1 MPRPPQPPESPKSD
15 GGHTSTLSSRPT
27 GMRAAGPAAWAWL
40 ARRVG
45 AIGGGVAAV
54 MRAPI
59 WRKLWRMLWKT
70 LAVLAVLAIIGMLL
84 VRFVLWP
91 RVSLAREWME
101 REASSALHATVSI
114 GSLETYWEGWH
125 PAFRA
130 QRIDARDTAGRHTFA
145 VQDVQARLSWRS
157 LPRMEITFAVLH
169 ASRADVLVR
178 RSAEGALLVAG
189 MPLSA
194 NTSGDSGFLDQLL
207 SQGDIDVREG
217 AVRWLDEQQKLPE
230 VALGN
235 VRIQLRSGPTRHRLD
250 ASGTSPTLFNGP
262 IKLHADFR
270 HDLLARPGD
279 WQHWHGQANWQVNTL
294 QLAAAQRYVPVLAS
308 ANSGTLSSD
317 GSVEFADGVFTRS
330 QARLT
335 GQALDLQVRKD
346 LDPLQLRSLQ
356 VLATHQRAST
366 GEHTLRV
373 DTLLW
378 QPLNPSTQTVQ
389 PPTPELA
396 GPGIVTPLNP
406 AGTPRGLRNVTVG
419 WALDSHEALRYLQ
432 IKAATMDLAD
442 VRGIATTLPLPAGVL
457 EPLRAKQPAGRLD
470 DLDINWQ
477 RDVSRWRPNAPAPVH
492 LTGRATLRQVSFGPG
507 ALPAVPPGHHPE
519 SAVPGVENLS
529 GNAVFSDEKGTVR
542 GTLRIDSTDA
552 ALLLPG
558 TFAEPRVP
566 LDRLQ
571 GTFNWTYRKQELVV
585 TSDNLAFSNADLS
598 ARISGNYRHAPNTS
612 HVGTIDLTGTLEHA
626 NVPRVPRYLPLSIGQ
641 HLRDYLTGALQ
652 SGTASNVSFTLAGDL
667 LEFPFRAPHKGA
679 FRVEVPIQDVTYQSA
694 PPETAHNAPGSVPTH
709 PGEWPAFTNIDGTV
723 IFDKASLAFKVAHA
737 KVMGVD
743 LQDVNGN
750 LPDMGD
756 HSPLLTIEGRGDGPT
771 QGFLQYLEA
780 SPISGWIGHFTKDA
794 RAQGNATLAL
804 KLELPLHEMHN
815 TRAQGSVTFLRNDVT
830 LLSQAPP
837 LTDVTGALTFTQKG
851 IGFNNLRARFAGGE
865 IRPTGGTAPD
875 GTIRIQVAGT
885 ASAQGL
891 RETTPE
897 GSPIAAIARAL
908 EGSAPYSATIS
919 VKQHRPIIQ
928 VQSDLTPMTV
938 RLPAPL
944 NKAAGQP
951 LPVRFEMQPLAAN
964 SALDEIT
971 LQIGNIVSARYE
983 QRSNGNGVEVLRG
996 GIGVRQ
1002 PVPQLADGVQANLA
1016 LDQLDIDAW
1025 RQVFAKPS
1033 ADKSATQVASEHAA
1047 ASANASHNAYLPN
1060 RLNARAQ
1067 ILHMLG
1073 RDFNAVRIDA
1083 TRDGANWQST
1093 IESREIAGNTRWHAE
1108 SAAVPFGELTMRLS
1122 RMSIPDAKE
1131 ETALTESLASSS
1143 QEIPSLDLVADKFDL
1158 RGKTLGKLEIKA
1170 RSQIN
1175 DGAPVWTLE
1184 TLKIEQPAATLTAQG
1199 TWRIPRRLR
1208 GGGDDPERRT
1218 LLDFHLDLRDS
1229 GELLQKMGFAK
1240 VLDGAKGKLE
1250 GRVVW
1255 RGSPMSIDTPTLNGR
1270 MALNLERGQFL
1281 PVDPGLAKLA
1291 GVLSLQGLLH
1301 FATDLRGATGR
1312 GTPFDS
1318 VTATGTIAGGVA
1330 RTEDFAVKGPQF
1342 QVAMQGSANILE
1354 ETQDLHVKVTPK
1366 VDATSASLAAAFIN
1380 PAIGLGTLAAQLVL
1394 GDQLSKAF
1402 ATQYHVTGS
1411 WADPKI
1417 EKIASSSNSGSAPQT
1432 SAK

>member
-1 MPRPPQPPESPKSD
+1 MGLINTISASI
-15 GGHTSTLSSRPT
+15 
-27 GMRAAGPAAWAWL
+27 
-40 ARRVG
+40 G
-45 AIGGGVAAV
+45 AIV
-54 MRAPI
+54 RAPI
-59 WRKLWRMLWKT
+59 WRKLWRVLWKT
-70 LAVLAVLAIIGMLL
+70 AAALVVLAVVGMLA
-84 VRFVLWP
+84 VRFILWP

-101 REASSALHATVSI
+101 HEASSALHATVGI
-114 GSLETYWEGWH
+114 GSLETYWDGWH

-130 QRIDARDTAGRHTFA
+130 QRIEARDTVGRRTFA

-157 LPRMEITFAVLH
+157 LLRMQITFAVLH
-169 ASRADVLVR
+169 ASQADVLVR
-178 RSAEGALLVAG
+178 RTPAGALLVAG
-189 MPLSA
+189 MPLGPD
-194 NTSGDSGFLDQLL
+194 NGGDSNFLDQLL
-207 SQGDIDVREG
+207 SQGDIDFQQG

-235 VRIQLRSGPTRHRLD
+235 VRVQLRSGPTRHRLD
-250 ASGTSPTLFNGP
+250 ASGISPSLFNGAV
-262 IKLHADFR
+262 KLHADFR

-279 WQHWHGQANWQVNTL
+279 WQHWHGQATWQVDTL
-294 QLAAAQRYVPVLAS
+294 QLAAVQRYVPVLAA
-308 ANSGTLSSD
+308 ANSGTLTSD

-335 GQALDLQVRKD
+335 GQQLDLQIRKD

-356 VLATHQRAST
+356 VLATHQRNAH
-366 GEHTLRV
+366 GEHALRV

-378 QPLNPSTQTVQ
+378 QPLAPPAQ
-389 PPTPELA
+389 PPSMPELA
-396 GPGIVTPLNP
+396 GPGIESPANP

-419 WALDSHEALRYLQ
+419 WALDTRDALRSLQ
-432 IKAATMDLAD
+432 VKATTLDLAD
-442 VRGIATTLPLPAGVL
+442 LRHIATALPLPASVL
-457 EPLRAKQPAGRLD
+457 EPLRAKQPTGRID
-470 DLDINWQ
+470 YLDINWQ
-477 RDVSRWRPNAPAPVH
+477 RDVSRWRPHLPTSAPAPVH
-492 LTGRATLRQVSFGPG
+492 FTGRATMRQVSFGPG
-507 ALPAVPPGHHPE
+507 ALPAVPPGQHPE
-519 SAVPGVENLS
+519 PAVPGVENLS
-529 GNAVFSDEKGTVR
+529 GNAVFSDDK

-571 GTFNWTYRKQELVV
+571 GTVKWTYRKQALVV
-585 TSDNLAFSNADLS
+585 TSDNLTFSNGDLS
-598 ARISGNYRHAPNTS
+598 ARVSGNYRHAPDTS
-612 HVGTIDLTGTLEHA
+612 HLGTLDLKGTLERA
-626 NVPRVPRYLPLSIGQ
+626 IVTRVPRYVPLSVGP
-641 HLRDYLTGALQ
+641 HTREYLAGALQ
-652 SGTASNVSFTLAGDL
+652 GGTASDVTFVLAGDL
-667 LEFPFRAPHKGA
+667 HDFPFRPPHKGA
-679 FRVEVPIQDVTYQSA
+679 FRVEVPVKDVTYQPA
-694 PPETAHNAPGSVPTH
+694 PADASHPT
-709 PGEWPAFTNIDGTV
+709 GWPAFTDTEGTV
-723 IFDKASLAFKVAHA
+723 VFDRPSMSFKVARA
-737 KVMGVD
+737 KVNGVT
-743 LQDVNGN
+743 LTDVTGS

-756 HSPLLTIEGRGDGPT
+756 HHPLLTIDGHADGAT
-771 QGFLQYLEA
+771 QNFLQYVEA
-780 SPISGWIGHFTKDA
+780 SPVGGWIGHFTKDA

-804 KLELPLHEMHN
+804 KLDLPLNEMH
-815 TRAQGSVTFLRNDVT
+815 TARAQGSVTFLRNDVT
-830 LLSQAPP
+830 LIPQAPP

-851 IGFNNLRARFAGGE
+851 IGFDNLRARFAGGE

-897 GSPIAAIARAL
+897 GSPVAAIARAL
-908 EGSAPYSATIS
+908 DGSAPYNATIS

-928 VQSDLTPMTV
+928 VQSDLTPMAV

-964 SALDEIT
+964 NALDEIV

-983 QRSNGNGVEVLRG
+983 QRSNDNGVEVLRG

-1002 PVPQLADGVQANLA
+1002 PVPQPQEGVQASLA

-1025 RQVFAKPS
+1025 RHVFAAPT
-1033 ADKSATQVASEHAA
+1033 ADKSASQIATEHAPNA
-1047 ASANASHNAYLPN
+1047 ASASNGHIAYLPS
-1060 RLNARAQ
+1060 RLSVRAQ
-1067 ILHMLG
+1067 TLRILG

-1083 TRDGANWQST
+1083 ARDGPNWQST
-1093 IESREIAGNTRWHAE
+1093 IDSREIAGSTRWRAE

-1122 RMSIPDAKE
+1122 RMSIPDAQE
-1131 ETALTESLASSS
+1131 ETALTESLARSS
-1143 QEIPSLDLVADKFDL
+1143 QEMPSIDLVADKFDL

-1170 RSQIN
+1170 RSQLN

-1184 TLKIEQPAATLTAQG
+1184 TLKIEQPAATLTAHG

-1218 LLDFHLDLRDS
+1218 LLDFSLDLRDT

-1240 VLDGAKGKLE
+1240 VIDGAKGKLE
-1250 GRVVW
+1250 GRVIW

-1270 MALNLERGQFL
+1270 MALNLQRGQFL

-1301 FATDLRGATGR
+1301 FATDLRSATGR
-1312 GTPFDS
+1312 GTPFES
-1318 VTATGTIAGGVA
+1318 VTATGTIASGVA
-1330 RTEDFAVKGPQF
+1330 RTEDFAVRGPQF

-1354 ETQDLHVKVTPK
+1354 ETQDLRVKVTPK

-1380 PAIGLGTLAAQLVL
+1380 PAIGLGTLAAQLIL
-1394 GDQLSKAF
+1394 GDQVSKAF

-1417 EKIASSSNSGSAPQT
+1417 EKVASSSNSGSQSQT

>member
-15 GGHTSTLSSRPT
+15 GGHTSTLSTRGTGQPT
-27 GMRAAGPAAWAWL
+27 AWARMTGL
-40 ARRVG
+40 ASK
-45 AIGGGVAAV
+45 IGGGIGAIV
-54 MRAPI
+54 RAPI
-59 WRKLWRMLWKT
+59 WRTLWRVLWKT
-70 LAVLAVLAIIGMLL
+70 AAALVVLAVVGMLA
-84 VRFVLWP
+84 VRFILWP
-91 RVSLAREWME
+91 RVSVAREWME
-101 REASSALHATVSI
+101 REASSALHATVGI
-114 GSLETYWEGWH
+114 GSLETYWDGWH

-130 QRIDARDTAGRHTFA
+130 QRIEARDTAGRRTFA

-157 LPRMEITFAVLH
+157 LLRMQITFAVLH
-169 ASRADVLVR
+169 ASQADVLVR
-178 RSAEGALLVAG
+178 RNPEGALLVAG
-189 MPLSA
+189 MPLGPD
-194 NTSGDSGFLDQLL
+194 TGGDSNFFDQLL
-207 SQGDIDVREG
+207 SQGDIDFQQG

-235 VRIQLRSGPTRHRLD
+235 VRVRLRSGPTRHRLE
-250 ASGTSPTLFNGP
+250 ASGTSPSLFNGA

-279 WQHWHGQANWQVNTL
+279 WRHWHGQASWQVDTL
-294 QLAAAQRYVPVLAS
+294 QLAAVQRYVPVLTTAK
-308 ANSGTLSSD
+308 SGTLSSD

-335 GQALDLQVRKD
+335 GQQLDLQIRKD

-356 VLATHQRAST
+356 ALATHQRNAK

-378 QPLNPSTQTVQ
+378 QPLTPPAQ
-389 PPTPELA
+389 PPSVPELA
-396 GPGIVTPLNP
+396 GPAIESPANP

-419 WALDSHEALRYLQ
+419 WALDTRDALRNLQ
-432 IKAATMDLAD
+432 VKAATVDLTD
-442 VRGIATTLPLPAGVL
+442 LRNIATALPLPDGVL
-457 EPLRAKQPAGRLD
+457 EPLRTKQPTGRID

-477 RDVSRWRPNAPAPVH
+477 RDISRWRPNTPAPVH
-492 LTGRATLRQVSFGPG
+492 FTGRATMRQVSFGPG
-507 ALPAVPPGHHPE
+507 ALPAVPPGQHPE
-519 SAVPGVENLS
+519 PAVPGIEKLS
-529 GNAVFSDEKGTVR
+529 GSAVFSDDK
-542 GTLRIDSTDA
+542 GTLRVDSTEA

-571 GTFNWTYRKQELVV
+571 GTFNWTYRKQALVV
-585 TSDNLAFSNADLS
+585 TSDNLAFSNDDLS
-598 ARISGNYRHAPNTS
+598 ARISGSYRHAPDTS
-612 HVGTIDLTGTLEHA
+612 HLGNIDLKGTLDRA
-626 NVPRVPRYLPLSIGQ
+626 SVPRVPRYLPLSLGQ
-641 HLRDYLTGALQ
+641 HLRDYLSGALQ
-652 SGTASNVSFTLAGDL
+652 AGTASNVGFVLAGDL
-667 LEFPFRAPHKGA
+667 HDFPFRPPHKGA
-679 FRVEVPIQDVTYQSA
+679 FRVEVPVQDVTYQSA
-694 PPETAHNAPGSVPTH
+694 PPEAAHNSPDRVPTH

-723 IFDKASLAFKVAHA
+723 VFDRASLAFKVARA
-737 KVMGVD
+737 RVMGVN
-743 LQDVNGN
+743 LQDVNGS

-756 HSPLLTIEGRGDGPT
+756 HSPMLTIEGRGDGPT
-771 QGFLQYLEA
+771 QNFLQYVEG
-780 SPISGWIGHFTKDA
+780 SPVGEWIGHFTKEA

-804 KLELPLHEMHN
+804 KLDLPLHEMHS

-830 LLSQAPP
+830 LVPQAPP

-851 IGFNNLRARFAGGE
+851 IGFDNLRARFAGGD

-897 GSPIAAIARAL
+897 ASPIAAIARAL
-908 EGSAPYSATIS
+908 DGSAPYSATIS
-919 VKQHRPIIQ
+919 VKQRRPIIQ

-951 LPVRFEMQPLAAN
+951 LPVRFEMQPLAGN
-964 SALDEIT
+964 SAVDEIVM
-971 LQIGNIVSARYE
+971 QIGNIVSARYE
-983 QRSNGNGVEVLRG
+983 QRSTGNGVEVLRG

-1002 PVPQLADGVQANLA
+1002 PVPQPQDGVQANLA

-1025 RQVFAKPS
+1025 RHVFAAPA
-1033 ADKSATQVASEHAA
+1033 ADKSASQIAAEHAA
-1047 ASANASHNAYLPN
+1047 NAASASDAHSAYLPS
-1060 RLNARAQ
+1060 RLSARAQ
-1067 ILHMLG
+1067 TLRILG

-1083 TRDGANWQST
+1083 TRDGPNWQST
-1093 IESREIAGNTRWHAE
+1093 IDSREIAGSTRWHAE

-1122 RMSIPDAKE
+1122 RMSIPDAQE
-1131 ETALTESLASSS
+1131 ETALTESLARSS
-1143 QEIPSLDLVADKFDL
+1143 QEMPSVDLIADKFDL
-1158 RGKTLGKLEIKA
+1158 RGKALGKLEIKA

-1184 TLKIEQPAATLTAQG
+1184 TLKIEQPAATLTAHG

-1218 LLDFHLDLRDS
+1218 LLDFSLDLRDT

-1240 VLDGAKGKLE
+1240 VIDGARGKFE

-1281 PVDPGLAKLA
+1281 QVDPGLAKLA

-1301 FATDLRGATGR
+1301 FATDLRSATGR
-1312 GTPFDS
+1312 GTPFDNVS
-1318 VTATGTIAGGVA
+1318 ATGTIANGVA
-1330 RTEDFAVKGPQF
+1330 RTEDFAVRGPQF
-1342 QVAMQGSANILE
+1342 QVAMQGSANILD
-1354 ETQDLHVKVTPK
+1354 ETQDLRVKVTPK

-1380 PAIGLGTLAAQLVL
+1380 PAIGLGTLAAQLIL
-1394 GDQLSKAF
+1394 GDQVSKAF

-1417 EKIASSSNSGSAPQT
+1417 EKVASSSNSGSQPQT

>member
-1 MPRPPQPPESPKSD
+1 MPRLPQPPESPKSD
-15 GGHTSTLSSRPT
+15 GGHASTLSTRRT
-27 GMRAAGPAAWAWL
+27 GLRAAGAIWAWITRL
-40 ARRVG
+40 VSGIA
-45 AIGGGVAAV
+45 GGFVACI
-54 MRAPI
+54 RAPI
-59 WRKLWRMLWKT
+59 WRKLWRILWKT
-70 LAVLAVLAIIGMLL
+70 VVALVVLAMVGMVL

-91 RVSLAREWME
+91 RVSVAREWME
-101 REASSALHATVSI
+101 REASSALHANVGI

-130 QRIDARDTAGRHTFA
+130 QRIEARDTAGRQTFA

-157 LPRMEITFAVLH
+157 LLRMQITFAALH

-178 RSAEGALLVAG
+178 RTPEGALLVAG
-189 MPLSA
+189 MPLGPD
-194 NTSGDSGFLDQLL
+194 TGGDSNFFDQLL
-207 SQGDIDVREG
+207 SQGDIDFREG

-235 VRIQLRSGPTRHRLD
+235 VHVQLRSGPTRHRLD
-250 ASGTSPTLFNGP
+250 ASGTSPSLFNGA
-262 IKLHADFR
+262 IKLRADFR

-279 WQHWHGQANWQVNTL
+279 WRHWHGQANWQVDTL
-294 QLAAAQRYVPVLAS
+294 QLAAVQRYVPVMA
-308 ANSGTLSSD
+308 AAKSGTISSD

-335 GQALDLQVRKD
+335 GQQLDLQIRKD

-356 VLATHQRAST
+356 ALATQQRTAH
-366 GEHTLRV
+366 GEHTLRI

-378 QPLNPSTQTVQ
+378 QPLNLPAQ
-389 PPTPELA
+389 PAPAPELA
-396 GPGIVTPLNP
+396 GPGIEAPSNP
-406 AGTPRGLRNVTVG
+406 AGMPRGLRNASVG
-419 WALDSHEALRYLQ
+419 WALDTRNELRSLQ
-432 IKAATMDLAD
+432 VK
-442 VRGIATTLPLPAGVL
+442 ATTLDLTDLRSIATAIPLPAGVL
-457 EPLRAKQPAGRLD
+457 EPLRTKQPAGRID

-477 RDVSRWRPNAPAPVH
+477 RDVSRWRPNTPAPVH
-492 LTGRATLRQVSFGPG
+492 FTGRATLRQVSFGPG
-507 ALPAVPPGHHPE
+507 ALPAVPAGHHPE
-519 SAVPGVENLS
+519 PAVPGVENLS
-529 GNAVFSDEKGTVR
+529 GNAVFSDDK
-542 GTLRIDSTDA
+542 GTLRIDSSDT

-558 TFAEPRVP
+558 LFDEARVP

-571 GTFNWTYRKQELVV
+571 GTFNWTYRKQELIVS
-585 TSDNLAFSNADLS
+585 SDNLTLSNGDLS
-598 ARISGNYRHAPNTS
+598 ARFAGNYRHAPDTS
-612 HVGTIDLTGTLEHA
+612 HVGTIDLKGTLERA
-626 NVPRVPRYLPLSIGQ
+626 TVTRVPRYLPLSVGP
-641 HLRDYLTGALQ
+641 HTREYLAGALQ
-652 SGTASNVSFTLAGDL
+652 GGTASDVTLVLTGDL
-667 LEFPFRAPHKGA
+667 YDFPYRPPHKGV
-679 FRVEVPIQDVTYQSA
+679 FRVEVPVKDVTYQPA
-694 PPETAHNAPGSVPTH
+694 PADASHPT
-709 PGEWPAFTNIDGTV
+709 GWPAFTDTEGTV
-723 IFDKASLAFKVAHA
+723 VFDGPSMSFKVARA
-737 KVMGVD
+737 KAG
-743 LQDVNGN
+743 DVTLTDVSGS

-756 HSPLLTIEGRGDGPT
+756 HHPLLTIDGRADGAT
-771 QGFLQYLEA
+771 QSFLQYIEA
-780 SPISGWIGHFTKDA
+780 SPVGGWIGHFTKDA
-794 RAQGNATLAL
+794 RAQGNAALAL
-804 KLELPLHEMHN
+804 KLDLPLNEMH
-815 TRAQGSVTFLRNDVT
+815 TARAQGSVTFLRNEVT
-830 LLSQAPP
+830 LIPQAPP
-837 LTDVTGALTFTQKG
+837 LTDVTGALTFTHKG
-851 IGFNNLRARFAGGE
+851 IGFDNLRARFAGGE

-897 GSPIAAIARAL
+897 GSPIAAIARTL
-908 EGSAPYSATIS
+908 DGSAPYNATIS
-919 VKQHRPIIQ
+919 VKQHRPVIQ

-951 LPVRFEMQPLAAN
+951 LPVRFDMQPLAAN
-964 SALDEIT
+964 NALDEVT
-971 LQIGNIVSARYE
+971 LQIGNIASARYE
-983 QRSNGNGVEVLRG
+983 LRSNGNGTEVLRG

-1002 PVPQLADGVQANLA
+1002 PVPQPAEGVQANLT
-1016 LDQLDIDAW
+1016 LDRLDIDAW
-1025 RQVFAKPS
+1025 RQVFATP
-1033 ADKSATQVASEHAA
+1033 AGEKSAAQVATEHAA
-1047 ASANASHNAYLPN
+1047 ASAANSHNAYLPT
-1060 RLNARAQ
+1060 RLNGRAQ
-1067 ILHMLG
+1067 TLRILG
-1073 RDFNAVRIDA
+1073 RDFSGVSIDA

-1093 IESREIAGNTRWHAE
+1093 IDSREIAGTTRWHAE

-1131 ETALTESLASSS
+1131 ESALTESLASSS

-1170 RSQIN
+1170 RSQIT
-1175 DGAPVWTLE
+1175 DGTPVWTLE
-1184 TLKIEQPAATLTAQG
+1184 TLKIEQPGATLTAQG

-1240 VLDGAKGKLE
+1240 VLDGAKGRLE

-1301 FATDLRGATGR
+1301 FATDLRSATGR
-1312 GTPFDS
+1312 GTPFES
-1318 VTATGTIAGGVA
+1318 VAATGTIASGVA
-1330 RTEDFAVKGPQF
+1330 RTEDFTVKGPQF

-1354 ETQDLHVKVTPK
+1354 ETQDLRVKVTPK

-1380 PAIGLGTLAAQLVL
+1380 PAIGLGTLAAQLIL
-1394 GDQLSKAF
+1394 GDQMSKAF

-1417 EKIASSSNSGSAPQT
+1417 EKVASSSNSGSQPQT